1 MRQSGVLAAAALYA
15 LDHNLS
21 RIGDD
26 HANAK
31 RFAELLSGSKTVR
44 PIDPQSNI
52 VMVNLLRDAD
62 TAEAVA
68 QRLTQTGVRL
78 APYGPRRPLAVT
90 HRDVTRAA
98 VERAA
103 RIVVETVR

>member
-1 MRQSGVLAAAALYA
+1 MRQSGILAAAAVYA

-31 RFAELLSGSKTVR
+31 RFAELLSDGKTVR
-44 PIDPQSNI
+44 SIDPQSNI
-52 VMVNLLRDAD
+52 VMVDLLRDAD

-68 QRLTQTGVRL
+68 QRLTQAGVRL
-78 APYGPRRPLAVT
+78 APYGPRRLRAVT
-90 HRDVTRAA
+90 NLDVTRAD
-98 VERAA
+98 VDWAA
-103 RIVVETVR
+103 RIVVETAR